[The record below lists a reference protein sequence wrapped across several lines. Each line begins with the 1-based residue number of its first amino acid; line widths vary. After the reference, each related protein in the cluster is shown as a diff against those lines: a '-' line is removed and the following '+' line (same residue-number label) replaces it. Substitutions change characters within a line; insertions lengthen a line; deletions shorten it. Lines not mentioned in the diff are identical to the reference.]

1 MVMWTN
7 LHLLFWLS
15 IVPFATAWV
24 GTAYGRA
31 LPAAS
36 YGVVALGAALA
47 YFALVRAILRAN
59 SDDAGIAT
67 AVGKDIKGVI
77 SPIVYIVGFGLA
89 FVSPYLAYTCY
100 AAVSL
105 LWFVPDRRLALERS
119 SGPEA

>member
-1 MVMWTN
+1 VDE

-67 AVGKDIKGVI
+67 AVGKDIKGSFPDRLHSWFRAGVRQ
-77 SPIVYIVGFGLA
+77 PV
-89 FVSPYLAYTCY
+89 LAYTCY